1 MNVVSATV
9 LKNNLTD
16 TLDEITKKR
25 NYLLVATKGKITSA
39 LVDIDLFEDLLTLAD
54 RNYKNTIKKAR
65 KEYKSGEIYTH
76 EQVFS
81 GK

>member
-9 LKNNLTD
+9 LRNNLTN

-25 NYLLVATKGKITSA
+25 DYLLVATKGKVTSA
-39 LVDIDLFEDLLTLAD
+39 LVDIDLFEDLLALAD
-54 RNYKNTIKKAR
+54 KNYKNTIKKAR
-65 KEYKSGEIYTH
+65 KEYELEEIYTH
-76 EQVFS
+76 EQVFN